1 MSYYMIIEHIRKR
14 TEKRLRG
21 VWYEQREK
29 TAAIFFNNYA
39 DSASDCSLHNQV
51 HFLIQASLSDTTVH
65 YTSMFQDS
73 STGTEEPP
81 EALSA

>member
-29 TAAIFFNNYA
+29 TAAIFFNNSA
-39 DSASDCSLHNQV
+39 DSASGG
-51 HFLIQASLSDTTVH
+51 
-65 YTSMFQDS
+65 S
-73 STGTEEPP
+73 SVRVDEYWNMEV
-81 EALSA
+81 

>member
-1 MSYYMIIEHIRKR
+1 MIIEHIRKR

-39 DSASDCSLHNQV
+39 DSASGG
-51 HFLIQASLSDTTVH
+51 
-65 YTSMFQDS
+65 S
-73 STGTEEPP
+73 SVPVDESWNMEV
-81 EALSA
+81 